1 MANMKAKGAGKTRK
15 FADGGD
21 TGKFLGRLNKPAQEG
36 YRYRSPGQTN
46 AKDVTPNLREDVV
59 RSQAADAAK
68 IRRGLDTT
76 DIANAGNRA
85 KAQVAG
91 AKALTRTASRALGAA
106 GALQTGWDIG
116 RAIDE
121 KTGIGRKIVDKVA
134 DAMPSSREGVK
145 LSKDSEERLANERIK
160 PVGSSKVEEDTSES
174 PKAKAPAAKKPAAK
188 KASAPEP
195 KSSMR
200 EGRNENIS
208 EETRSRAMK
217 SVSEDEPEMRR
228 GGKVKK
234 YARGGGIELRG
245 KTKGTMR

>member
-1 MANMKAKGAGKTRK
+1 MATKGGARARK

-21 TGKFLGRLNKPAQEG
+21 TGKLFGRLNKPAQEG

-46 AKDVTPNLREDVV
+46 AKDVLPNPREDVV
-59 RSQAADAAK
+59 RSQTADAAK

-106 GALQTGWDIG
+106 GALQTGYELG

-121 KTGIGRKIVDKVA
+121 KTGVGRKMVDTVA
-134 DAMPSSREGVK
+134 DRMPSTREGVK
-145 LSKDSEERLANERIK
+145 LSKESEKRMADERIK
-160 PVGSSKVEEDTSES
+160 RVGSVEVDEGKAAT
-174 PKAKAPAAKKPAAK
+174 PKAKAVPKPAAK
-188 KASAPEP
+188 PAARKPSAPEP
-195 KSSMR
+195 KSSVR
-200 EGRNENIS
+200 EGRNENIG

-217 SVSEDEPEMRR
+217 SVSEDETEMKR

-234 YARGGGIELRG
+234 FARGGGIEQRG